1 MINKIA
7 CLLVIISLFMS
18 AANVNA
24 AEDNTD
30 MQILIA
36 NQKKGIV
43 NSWSGAQPVAAN
55 QSSPTEY
62 LQRTIE
68 FADGSWWG
76 LKDNSYSRD
85 ENPSGDMS
93 SWSAA
98 KYAYN
103 SDSETIGIHMW
114 DHSEKWPCFFFHPA
128 RAVLAKPVNNIVIG
142 LKSNRAFTLRM
153 FYYNDIEDSMK
164 NYYSIDV
171 ESGFHEYTID
181 KNTIQSSAWS
191 NESVY
196 KNFKFD
202 YDKKTGD
209 PDTNVEIAYIRFMDE
224 DCYAGRCED
233 SGNGTWIK
241 NGAVNYNKEDKVV
254 DLVLPKDKYFQNHS
268 DITESNVT
276 INNQPVKWVI
286 SGNTWQRIRINLG
299 TLKNDTNYTIR
310 FNGVK
315 TTDGKD
321 ISDVFTFSIGNPEP
335 TGISI
340 STSSSG
346 ITTYHGML
354 NLTASI
360 QPIGAEDE
368 ILWSSSDSSV
378 ATVDANGVV
387 TAVKN
392 GTTVITAKL
401 KSKPTITDSIT
412 ITVSGQKPP
421 AKITYDKIELTK
433 DGVTVNDISSI
444 NAGDELSVKISE
456 LSNNSE
462 EQVTLDIIAAMYDG
476 ELLKYADKKSV
487 TIGAEQTVGEFNFKI
502 VVPQEVNAADKFSV
516 FVWSYPMNPEIKDY
530 YTLN

>member
-1 MINKIA
+1 
-7 CLLVIISLFMS
+7 
-18 AANVNA
+18 
-24 AEDNTD
+24 
-30 MQILIA
+30 
-36 NQKKGIV
+36 
-43 NSWSGAQPVAAN
+43 
-55 QSSPTEY
+55 
-62 LQRTIE
+62 
-68 FADGSWWG
+68 
-76 LKDNSYSRD
+76 
-85 ENPSGDMS
+85 
-93 SWSAA
+93 
-98 KYAYN
+98 
-103 SDSETIGIHMW
+103 
-114 DHSEKWPCFFFHPA
+114 
-128 RAVLAKPVNNIVIG
+128 
-142 LKSNRAFTLRM
+142 M

-171 ESGFHEYTID
+171 EPGFHEYTID

-202 YDKKTGD
+202 YDKQTGD

-286 SGNTWQRIRINLG
+286 SGNTWQRIRVNLG

-321 ISDVFTFSIGNPEP
+321 ISDVFTFSIGNPES

-360 QPIGAEDE
+360 QPIVQRTKYYGAQ
-368 ILWSSSDSSV
+368 
-378 ATVDANGVV
+378 ATVLLQRW
-387 TAVKN
+387 TQ
-392 GTTVITAKL
+392 T
-401 KSKPTITDSIT
+401 
-412 ITVSGQKPP
+412 
-421 AKITYDKIELTK
+421 EL
-433 DGVTVNDISSI
+433 
-444 NAGDELSVKISE
+444 
-456 LSNNSE
+456 
-462 EQVTLDIIAAMYDG
+462 
-476 ELLKYADKKSV
+476 
-487 TIGAEQTVGEFNFKI
+487 
-502 VVPQEVNAADKFSV
+502 
-516 FVWSYPMNPEIKDY
+516 
-530 YTLN
+530 